1 MLFRVLG
8 AVDVVRSDGARVPV
22 AARKP
27 RVLLATLLLHAG
39 DWVSVERLVEA
50 LWPEGAPPSAEQ
62 NTKTY
67 VWKLRRLLAGDA
79 GERIAGERIA
89 GGRGG
94 YRLAV
99 ADDELDSCRF
109 EGLVRAGRRHGDAGR
124 NRQAAAAFAE
134 ALELWRGDPYGELT
148 GPDAETVR
156 ARLVERRLTALEGHA
171 EALSALGSHD
181 EAVVALTGLVARHPF
196 RERLRGALMT
206 ALYRAGRQAEALDVY
221 DEGRVL
227 LDRELGVRPGEE
239 LRRLHLRVLNQD
251 STLLRDASPSAWAS
265 PAQVPAAVV
274 GFTGRAEHLRRL
286 DDLLTSADDRQP
298 PPIAVVTGTGGVGK
312 TALVVHWAHRVRDR
326 FPDGQLHVNLRG
338 YDPELPVAPGDALSG
353 FLRALGVDS
362 RDIPQDLDERAA
374 AFRSLLA
381 GRRVLVVLDNA
392 RTAAQVRPLLPGSPG
407 CLVLVTSRDSL
418 RGLIAKDGAT
428 RLGLDLLP
436 ADEAHDLLRALIGDR
451 AAAQPGAVEALA
463 ELCARL
469 PLALRLAAELAT
481 GRPTASL
488 ADLGRELVR
497 EQDRLD
503 RLDDDADPHAALR
516 SAFSWSYRHLPPAV
530 ARVFRLLGA
539 HPCHELG
546 ITAIAALT
554 GSDDAAARRHVDVL
568 VQSHLVERTADG
580 RFQMHDLLRAYARG
594 LAAERD
600 PAAER
605 DAALHALA
613 EHYVRTAEVATGLF
627 DPVDRPGRA
636 EPSPAGP
643 TTRDEAVAWLE
654 SERANLLAVA
664 EHAAAHGDAAH
675 AEELADALWRYF
687 HVRGH
692 HDESL
697 ALHTHALVAGRRR
710 SDRVAVGVALS
721 GFGVACERLGRY
733 EEALRHHEQAVA
745 VGRETGDVSFTGRA
759 LKNLGV
765 VLRRLGRHEDAVSA
779 FEEALSIAR
788 AIGNRRGEAG
798 VLCSLALVHEASGR
812 HEEALRHMEQA
823 LAAVPDVDNDHALV
837 DHLRANLGLVH
848 LGLGRWEV
856 AGRHLGDALAGARA
870 TGNRDL
876 ESEVL
881 DTLGE
886 LATACGDPRRAVD
899 HHEEALALTRRTGD
913 RHEEARAHD
922 GLARAYE
929 AWGRPEE
936 ARRHRLLATRRA
948 PGARPVDGFGVKAE
962 SGGKEHAPAP
972 FPAAR
977 ERERWFTD
985 DIYR

>member
-8 AVDVVRSDGARVPV
+8 AVDVVRSDGTRAPV
-22 AARKP
+22 VARKP

-39 DWVSVERLVEA
+39 EWVSVERLVEA

-67 VWKLRRLLAGDA
+67 VWKLRRLLAGDPSA
-79 GERIAGERIA
+79 GHRID

-94 YRLAV
+94 YRVLA
-99 ADDELDSCRF
+99 ADDELDARRF
-109 EGLVRAGRRHGDAGR
+109 EALVRAGRRHAGTGLH
-124 NRQAAAAFAE
+124 RQAAAAFAG
-134 ALELWRGDPYGELT
+134 ALELWRGDPFGDLV
-148 GPDAETVR
+148 GPDADT
-156 ARLVERRLTALEGHA
+156 ARTGLAERRLTALEGHA
-171 EALSALGSHD
+171 SALSALGAHE
-181 EAVVALTGLVARHPF
+181 EAVVALTELVARHPF
-196 RERLRGALMT
+196 REGARGALMT

-221 DEGRVL
+221 DEGRAL

-239 LRRLHLRVLNQD
+239 LRRLHLDILNQD
-251 STLLRDASPSAWAS
+251 AALVADRDAGPPARVH

-286 DDLLTSADDRQP
+286 DRLLARADDRQP
-298 PPIAVVTGTGGVGK
+298 PPIAVITGTGGVGK
-312 TALVVHWAHRVRDR
+312 TALAVHWAHRVRDR
-326 FPDGQLHVNLRG
+326 FPDGQLYVNLRG
-338 YDPELPVAPGDALSG
+338 YDPELPVGPGDALAG

-362 RDIPQDLDERAA
+362 RDIPQDVDERSA

-407 CLVLVTSRDSL
+407 CLVLVTSRDSM

-428 RLGLDLLP
+428 RVGLDLLP
-436 ADEAHDLLRALIGDR
+436 AGEAHALLRALIGDR
-451 AAAQPGAVEALA
+451 AAAEPDAVAALA

-469 PLALRLAAELAT
+469 PLALRLAAELAG
-481 GRPTASL
+481 GRPAATL
-488 ADLGRELVR
+488 ADLGGELTR

-516 SAFSWSYRHLPPAV
+516 SAFSWSYRQLAPPV

-539 HPCHELG
+539 HPCHDLG
-546 ITAIAALT
+546 VAAIAALT
-554 GSDDAAARRHVDVL
+554 GSDGATARRHVDAL
-568 VQSHLVERTADG
+568 AQAHLVERTADG

-594 LAAERD
+594 LAVEVDDEAERT
-600 PAAER
+600 
-605 DAALHALA
+605 AALCALA
-613 EHYVRTAEVATGLF
+613 EHYVREAAVAMALF
-627 DPVDRPGRA
+627 DPVDQAAPCPVPG
-636 EPSPAGP
+636 SAGP
-643 TTRDEAVAWLE
+643 ATRAEAVAWLE
-654 SERANLLAVA
+654 AERANLLAVA
-664 EHAAAHGDAAH
+664 EHAAAHGEAEH
-675 AEELADALWRYF
+675 AERLAGTLWRYF

-710 SDRVAVGVALS
+710 ADRVAEGVALT

-765 VLRRLGRHEDAVSA
+765 VLRRLGRHEESERA
-779 FEEALSIAR
+779 FHEALGIAR
-788 AIGNRRGEAG
+788 AIGNRRGESG
-798 VLCSLALVHEASGR
+798 VLCSLALVHEDAGR
-812 HEEALRHMEQA
+812 YEEALRHME
-823 LAAVPDVDNDHALV
+823 LAVEAVPDVDNDHALV
-837 DHLRANLGLVH
+837 DHLQANLGLVH
-848 LGLGRWEV
+848 LRLGRWEV
-856 AGRHLGDALAGARA
+856 AGKHLAEALAGARA

-886 LATACGDPRRAVD
+886 LATACGDPRRAVE
-899 HHEEALALTRRTGD
+899 HHHEALALTRRTGD
-913 RHEEARAHD
+913 RHEESRAHR

-929 AWGRPEE
+929 AWGRPDD
-936 ARRHRLLATRRA
+936 ARRHRLSATRRE
-948 PGARPVDGFGVKAE
+948 PGG
-962 SGGKEHAPAP
+962 
-972 FPAAR
+972 
-977 ERERWFTD
+977 
-985 DIYR
+985 

>member
-8 AVDVVRSDGARVPV
+8 AVDVVRSDGARIPV
-22 AARKP
+22 EARKP

-39 DWVSVERLVEA
+39 EWVSVERLVEA
-50 LWPEGAPPSAEQ
+50 LWPGGAPPSAEK

-67 VWKLRRLLAGDA
+67 VWKLRRLLAQDPSA
-79 GERIAGERIA
+79 GERID

-94 YRLAV
+94 YRVRV
-99 ADDELDSCRF
+99 AADELDAHRF
-109 EGLVRAGRRHGDAGR
+109 ETLVRTGRRHAGAGLH
-124 NRQAAAAFAE
+124 RQAAAAFAE
-134 ALELWRGDPYGELT
+134 AVRLWRGDPFEELV
-148 GPDAETVR
+148 GSDADTVR

-171 EALSALGSHD
+171 AALSALGAHE
-181 EAVVALTGLVARHPF
+181 EAAVALKELVARHPF

-239 LRRLHLRVLNQD
+239 LRRLHLDILNQD
-251 STLLRDASPSAWAS
+251 VALEVDREAGPAAWVS

-286 DDLLTSADDRQP
+286 DRLLSRADDRQP
-298 PPIAVVTGTGGVGK
+298 PPIAVITGTGGVGK
-312 TALVVHWAHRVRDR
+312 TALAVHWAHRVRDR
-326 FPDGQLHVNLRG
+326 FPDGQLYVNLRG
-338 YDPELPVAPGDALSG
+338 YDPDLPVGPGDALSG

-362 RDIPQDLDERAA
+362 RDIPQDLDERSA

-407 CLVLVTSRDSL
+407 CLVLVTSRDSM

-428 RLGLDLLP
+428 RFGLDLLP
-436 ADEAHDLLRALIGDR
+436 AAEAHELLRALIGDR
-451 AAAQPGAVEALA
+451 AAAEPGAVDALA

-481 GRPTASL
+481 GRPAASL
-488 ADLGRELVR
+488 AELRRELVR

-516 SAFSWSYRHLPPAV
+516 SAFSWSYRHLDPAV

-546 ITAIAALT
+546 LDAIAALT
-554 GSDDAAARRHVDVL
+554 GSSDAAVRRHVDAL
-568 VQSHLVERTADG
+568 VQAHLVERTADG
-580 RFQMHDLLRAYARG
+580 RFQMHDLLRTYARG
-594 LAAERD
+594 LAAEAD
-600 PAAER
+600 PDRHAAV
-605 DAALHALA
+605 HALA
-613 EHYVRTAEVATGLF
+613 VHYVRTAAAAVVLF
-627 DPVDRPGRA
+627 DPVDHA
-636 EPSPAGP
+636 ERGAALPAAGLGS
-643 TTRDEAVAWLE
+643 RDEALAWLE
-654 SERANLLAVA
+654 RERANLLAVA
-664 EHAAAHGDAAH
+664 EHAAGHGDAAQ

-697 ALHTHALVAGRRR
+697 ALHTHALAAGRRR
-710 SDRVAVGVALS
+710 SDRVAQGTALT

-733 EEALRHHEQAVA
+733 EEALRHHELAVE

-765 VLRRLGRHEDAVSA
+765 VLRRLGRHEDAERTFQESLA
-779 FEEALSIAR
+779 IAR
-788 AIGNRRGEAG
+788 TIGNRRGEAA

-812 HEEALRHMEQA
+812 YEEALRHMELA
-823 LAAVPDVDNDHALV
+823 MAAVPDVDNDHALV
-837 DHLRANLGLVH
+837 NHLQANLGLVH
-848 LGLGRWEV
+848 LRLGRVEV
-856 AGRHLGDALAGARA
+856 AEKHLAEALAGARA

-876 ESEVL
+876 EAEVL

-886 LATACGDPRRAVD
+886 LATAAGDPDRAVD
-899 HHEEALALTRRTGD
+899 HHQEALALTRRTGD

-929 AWGRPEE
+929 AWGRPDD
-936 ARRHRLLATRRA
+936 ARRHRLPATRRA
-948 PGARPVDGFGVKAE
+948 PGG
-962 SGGKEHAPAP
+962 
-972 FPAAR
+972 
-977 ERERWFTD
+977 W
-985 DIYR
+985 

>member
-8 AVDVVRSDGARVPV
+8 AVDVVRSDGVRVPV
-22 AARKP
+22 DARKP

-39 DWVSVERLVEA
+39 EWVSVERLVEA
-50 LWPEGAPPSAEQ
+50 LWPEGAPPSAEK

-67 VWKLRRLLAGDA
+67 VWKLRGLLG
-79 GERIAGERIA
+79 GERID
-89 GGRGG
+89 GGRAG
-94 YRLAV
+94 YRVRV
-99 ADDELDSCRF
+99 AEGELDAHRF
-109 EGLVRAGRRHGDAGR
+109 EALVRAGRRHGDAGLH
-124 NRQAAAAFAE
+124 RQAEAAFAE
-134 ALELWRGDPYGELT
+134 ALGLWRGDPFRDLA
-148 GPDAETVR
+148 GPDADSVR

-171 EALSALGSHD
+171 AASSALGSHE
-181 EAVVALTGLVARHPF
+181 EAAVALAGLVARHPF

-227 LDRELGVRPGEE
+227 LDRELGLRPGEE
-239 LRRLHLRVLNQD
+239 LRRLHLDILNQD
-251 STLLRDASPSAWAS
+251 PNLAVDREPAPSGWTG

-274 GFTGRAEHLRRL
+274 GFTGRAEHVRRL
-286 DDLLTSADDRQP
+286 DGLLSRTDDRQP
-298 PPIAVVTGTGGVGK
+298 SPVAVITGTGGVGK
-312 TALVVHWAHRVRDR
+312 TALAVHWAHRARDR
-326 FPDGQLHVNLRG
+326 FPDGQLYVDLRG
-338 YDPELPVAPGDALSG
+338 YDPDLPVGPGDALSG

-362 RDIPQDLDERAA
+362 RDIPRDLDERSA

-418 RGLIAKDGAT
+418 RGLVAKDGAT
-428 RLGLDLLP
+428 RLRLDLLP
-436 ADEAHDLLRALIGDR
+436 ADEARDLLRALIGDR
-451 AAAQPGAVEALA
+451 AAADPRAAGVLA

-481 GRPTASL
+481 GRPSASL
-488 ADLGRELVR
+488 ADLVGELTR

-516 SAFSWSYRHLPPAV
+516 SAFSWSYRQLSPAV

-546 ITAIAALT
+546 LAAVAALT
-554 GSDDAAARRHVDVL
+554 GSDEAAARRHVDVL
-568 VQSHLVERTADG
+568 VRSHLVETTADG

-594 LAAERD
+594 LAAEVD
-600 PAAER
+600 AADGR
-605 DAALHALA
+605 AAALHALA
-613 EHYVRTAEVATGLF
+613 DHYVRVAAVAMGLF
-627 DPVDRPGRA
+627 DPADPA
-636 EPSPAGP
+636 DPAGRRSAPAPTDP
-643 TTRDEAVAWLE
+643 TTRADAVAWLE
-654 SERANLLAVA
+654 AERANLLAVA
-664 EHAAAHGDAAH
+664 EHAARHGDAGH
-675 AEELADALWRYF
+675 AEELTATLWRYF

-710 SDRVAVGVALS
+710 ADRVAEGAALT
-721 GFGVACERLGRY
+721 GLGVACERLGRY
-733 EEALRHHEQAVA
+733 EEALRHHERAVA

-765 VLRRLGRHEDAVSA
+765 VLRRLGRHDESQRS
-779 FEEALSIAR
+779 FQEALAIAR

-812 HEEALRHMEQA
+812 YEEALRHVERA

-837 DHLRANLGLVH
+837 DHLQANLGLVH
-848 LGLGRWEV
+848 LRLGRWEV
-856 AGRHLGDALAGARA
+856 AGKHLDEALAGARA

-876 ESEVL
+876 EAEVL

-886 LATACGDPRRAVD
+886 LATAEGDPGRAVD
-899 HHEEALALTRRTGD
+899 HHHEALALTRRTGD

-922 GLARAYE
+922 GLARAYA
-929 AWGRPEE
+929 AWGRPED

-948 PGARPVDGFGVKAE
+948 PGARPVDGG
-962 SGGKEHAPAP
+962 SRAPG
-972 FPAAR
+972 
-977 ERERWFTD
+977 
-985 DIYR
+985 

>member
-22 AARKP
+22 DARKP

-39 DWVSVERLVEA
+39 EWVSVERLVEA

-67 VWKLRRLLAGDA
+67 VWKLRRLVADD
-79 GERIAGERIA
+79 RID

-94 YRLAV
+94 YRVRV
-99 ADDELDSCRF
+99 ADGELDAHRF
-109 EGLVRAGRRHGDAGR
+109 EELVRAGRRHADAGLP
-124 NRQAAAAFAE
+124 RQAASAFGE
-134 ALELWRGDPYGELT
+134 ALRLWRGDPFGDLA
-148 GPDAETVR
+148 GADVDTVR
-156 ARLVERRLTALEGHA
+156 AGLVERRLTALEGHA
-171 EALSALGSHD
+171 SALSALGSHE
-181 EAVVALTGLVARHPF
+181 EAVVALTGLVAQHPF

-239 LRRLHLRVLNQD
+239 LRRLHLAVLNQD
-251 STLLRDASPSAWAS
+251 VHPAAGPSPWVS

-274 GFTGRAEHLRRL
+274 GFTGRAEHLQRL
-286 DDLLTSADDRQP
+286 DRLLLHADDDRQP

-312 TALVVHWAHRVRDR
+312 TALVIHWAHRVRDR
-326 FPDGQLHVNLRG
+326 FPDGQLYVNLRG
-338 YDPELPVAPGDALSG
+338 YDPDLPVSPGDALSG

-362 RDIPQDLDERAA
+362 RDIPQDLDERSAT
-374 AFRSLLA
+374 FRSLLA
-381 GRRVLVVLDNA
+381 GRQVLVVLDNA

-428 RLGLDLLP
+428 RLPLDLLP
-436 ADEAHDLLRALIGDR
+436 DAEAHDLLCALIGDR
-451 AAAQPGAVEALA
+451 AAAEPREVDALA

-469 PLALRLAAELAT
+469 PLALRLAAELAG
-481 GRPTASL
+481 GRPSSSL
-488 ADLGRELVR
+488 ADLGRELTR

-516 SAFSWSYRHLPPAV
+516 SAFSWSYRHLGPEV
-530 ARVFRLLGA
+530 ARVFRLSGA

-554 GSDDAAARRHVDVL
+554 GSDDVTARRHVDAL
-568 VQSHLVERTADG
+568 VQAHLVERTADG
-580 RFQMHDLLRAYARG
+580 RFQMHDLLRTYARG
-594 LAAERD
+594 LAAELD
-600 PAAER
+600 ADR

-613 EHYVRTAEVATGLF
+613 EHYVREAAAAMVLF
-627 DPVDRPGRA
+627 DPVDRADRRPA
-636 EPSPAGP
+636 PPSTRL
-643 TTRDEAVAWLE
+643 TTRDEAMAWLE

-664 EHAAAHGDAAH
+664 EHAAGHGDAEH
-675 AEELADALWRYF
+675 AEQLSGTLWRYF
-687 HVRGH
+687 HVRGY

-697 ALHTHALVAGRRR
+697 ALHTHALAAGRRR
-710 SDRVAVGVALS
+710 SDRVAEGLALT

-733 EEALRHHEQAVA
+733 GEALRHHEQAVA

-765 VLRRLGRHEDAVSA
+765 VLRRLGRHDDAQRT

-812 HEEALRHMEQA
+812 YAEALRHMELA
-823 LAAVPDVDNDHALV
+823 MAAVPDVDNDHALV
-837 DHLRANLGLVH
+837 NHLQANLGLVH
-848 LGLGRWEV
+848 LGLGRPEV
-856 AGRHLGDALAGARA
+856 AAKHLGEALAGARA

-876 ESEVL
+876 ECEVL

-886 LATACGDPRRAVD
+886 LATATGDLKRAVE
-899 HHEEALALTRRTGD
+899 HHHEALALTRRTGD

-929 AWGRPEE
+929 AWGRPGD
-936 ARRHRLLATRRA
+936 ARRHRLVATRRA
-948 PGARPVDGFGVKAE
+948 PGVNQGVNARR
-962 SGGKEHAPAP
+962 SS
-972 FPAAR
+972 
-977 ERERWFTD
+977 
-985 DIYR
+985 